1 MQLYIQILKPGRIL
15 QSCFYLQGCPGIICQ
30 SNYHVSFRVS
40 SSNTGILNENSVYH
54 WAALYRASMLTG
66 IEYIRPWLLSINPFM
81 QAIFQFLVACFF
93 KFGPLYTCFEGIC
106 CFFSGIKNAD
116 VSNLISNIPLTV
128 VSIRFA
134 LQRQSVWLLVKTK
147 RFLVSPETGK
157 TKVKEQQ
164 VCCLR
169 SGALPPS

>member
-1 MQLYIQILKPGRIL
+1 
-15 QSCFYLQGCPGIICQ
+15 
-30 SNYHVSFRVS
+30 
-40 SSNTGILNENSVYH
+40 
-54 WAALYRASMLTG
+54 
-66 IEYIRPWLLSINPFM
+66 M

-128 VSIRFA
+128 VSIHFA

-147 RFLVSPETGK
+147 RFLVTPETGK
-157 TKVKEQQ
+157 TKVREQQ

-169 SGALPPS
+169 SGALPPSQIEFCACVLSRRERLSLHLGMNKLPLGPIITITLALSLGLTLI